1 MASLATFP
9 GWWICSV
16 YSWKWEEDSGAG
28 MTGHLTI
35 SEDIQVPV
43 TGFGKSGHLDET
55 SMIYSASLLE
65 PSLLVSR
72 HAREAIPSWLQ
83 NMAHSRPHKKIIM
96 GWLCKSMLYVGG
108 AEKVGI
114 SHCDTLGQFSVVT
127 KWTWTDMD
135 RAQSSQLS
143 ACWQWLQERSS
154 RME

>member
-1 MASLATFP
+1 MA
-9 GWWICSV
+9 
-16 YSWKWEEDSGAG
+16 
-28 MTGHLTI
+28 GHLTI

-72 HAREAIPSWLQ
+72 LYMPGRLSHLD
-83 NMAHSRPHKKIIM
+83 SRTWYTVGPIKKLLWADSANQCCTWRW
-96 GWLCKSMLYVGG
+96 G
-108 AEKVGI
+108 EQRKVGI
-114 SHCDTLGQFSVVT
+114 SHCNTLAQFSVVT
-127 KWTWTDMD
+127 KMNMD

-143 ACWQWLQERSS
+143 ACRQWLQERSS